1 MTNITSFSIIAITVF
16 LVFLFFNFI
25 FKKSSVEFKTFM
37 TFITGV
43 VVGLIFVNLNI
54 EVLSTDLVYFSV
66 SLFIVYLF
74 FLAQKRKRIEK
85 PQEVKKIEKITKKL
99 YKNKSEVYEVIEE
112 SSNLEDYF
120 YLKVEY
126 EKGNVKNEKFQSKY
140 KSFYNM
146 YVFGF
151 TEEFFNKYF
160 DFLDQGE
167 TDLKKILTELS
178 QIRNKNGKK
187 SVQLAFAS
195 KLGHTIDSEMPLYNS
210 TVSDLFKLS
219 IPKGGVAKK
228 INSSLEIYE
237 KLKVIHGSLAARDKI
252 QKMAIEFR
260 EKNNLKKGI
269 LSDSKLIDLFLRA
282 SKEV

>member
-1 MTNITSFSIIAITVF
+1 
-16 LVFLFFNFI
+16 
-25 FKKSSVEFKTFM
+25 M